1 MRKHLSGANVRV
13 SSLTM
18 NKRQFKR
25 ELNAEIRE
33 KVKDAQNR
41 AREEVLENV
50 AGRWRSRQRTGR
62 RKLRLGSENKMFL
75 GVCSGI
81 AQYLGI
87 EAWQARLAF
96 LLGLLLIPGV
106 LIVLYFIFWFLLRK
120 EDDFDMDERPRSKKK
135 KKTKPSAS
143 ASLAKRRPRVAL
155 RVVQSDFERNELRLR
170 RIEKFVASGQYELF
184 RGFSDIEKE
193 SEQDRSEGLDPR

>member
-1 MRKHLSGANVRV
+1 MRKRLNGANVRM
-13 SSLTM
+13 SRWTM
-18 NKRQFKR
+18 NKREFKR
-25 ELNAEIRE
+25 ELKAEIRE
-33 KVKDAQNR
+33 KVREAQR
-41 AREEVLENV
+41 KAREDVLDNV
-50 AGRWRSRQRTGR
+50 AGRWRSRQQTGR
-62 RKLRLGSENKMFL
+62 RKLRLDSENRIFL

-120 EDDFDMDERPRSKKK
+120 EDDFGMEQRPRSKKK
-135 KKTKPSAS
+135 KDQPSPSAT
-143 ASLAKRRPRVAL
+143 LAKRRPRVAL

-193 SEQDRSEGLDPR
+193 SERDRLDGLDPR

>member
-1 MRKHLSGANVRV
+1 
-13 SSLTM
+13 M

-120 EDDFDMDERPRSKKK
+120 EDDFDMAERPRSKKK

-193 SEQDRSEGLDPR
+193 SERDRSEGLDPR

>member
-1 MRKHLSGANVRV
+1 
-13 SSLTM
+13 M

-25 ELNAEIRE
+25 ELKAEIRD

-62 RKLRLGSENKMFL
+62 RKLRLGSENKIFL

-120 EDDFDMDERPRSKKK
+120 EDDFEMEHRPRSKKRK
-135 KKTKPSAS
+135 GKSSPSTA
-143 ASLAKRRPRVAL
+143 LAKRRPRVAL

>member
-1 MRKHLSGANVRV
+1 MRKHLSGANGRV
-13 SSLTM
+13 SILTM

-25 ELNAEIRE
+25 ELNAEIKE

-120 EDDFDMDERPRSKKK
+120 EDDFDMAERPRSKKK
-135 KKTKPSAS
+135 KTKPSPS

-193 SEQDRSEGLDPR
+193 SERDRSEGLDPR

>member
-1 MRKHLSGANVRV
+1 
-13 SSLTM
+13 M
-18 NKRQFKR
+18 NKRQFQR
-25 ELNAEIRE
+25 ELKAEIRE

-120 EDDFDMDERPRSKKK
+120 EDDFVMEDRPRSKKK
-135 KKTKPSAS
+135 KTKPSPS

-155 RVVQSDFERNELRLR
+155 RVVQGDFERNELRLR

-193 SEQDRSEGLDPR
+193 SEGDRSEGLQPR